1 METLTKEQG
10 RAVAVRAQQLD
21 GEQRDDLLAVV
32 SALTHLPVNVTD
44 IVAPSA
50 EHIAYTRLGEAI
62 SFDDV
67 RRAAEV
73 ELSLFEH
80 LDQPIPTEPL
90 NIMLRP
96 VSDLPLLHGE
106 MEAWAE
112 THPRTAAWVEAN
124 AGFRDDVLETLRMD
138 GPVPQPDIEDTA
150 TVPWR
155 SSGWNTS
162 RNVAMMLEA
171 LQGSGD
177 VAVAE
182 RRGAVRV
189 WDLAS
194 RILPEVEALGREE
207 ASAELDRRRLVSL
220 GLARPKWV
228 GNAGR
233 EVRVE
238 GTRGLWRLAPD
249 AELDPVAPR
258 VSVLSPLD
266 RLLLPRTRMR
276 DLWGFDYALEQYT
289 PAAKRRWGAF
299 ALPVLHG
306 ADLVGKVD
314 ARSDREAGLLRVA
327 ALHWDVEA
335 DEALRGGVA
344 EELERFAAWLGL
356 GLLLP

>member
-21 GEQRDDLLAVV
+21 GERRDDLLAVV

-50 EHIAYTRLGEAI
+50 EHIAYTRLGESI

-96 VSDLPLLHGE
+96 VSDLPLLRGE

-112 THPRTAAWVEAN
+112 AHPRTAAWVEAN

-171 LQGSGD
+171 LQGSGE

-194 RILPEVEALGREE
+194 GSFPRLRRSAGRRPRRNWTGVDSSRSGSPGRSG
-207 ASAELDRRRLVSL
+207 SAMPAARCGSRGRGVSL
-220 GLARPKWV
+220 WCLSSCDGWSWLVV
-228 GNAGR
+228 G
-233 EVRVE
+233 
-238 GTRGLWRLAPD
+238 
-249 AELDPVAPR
+249 PVA
-258 VSVLSPLD
+258 
-266 RLLLPRTRMR
+266 
-276 DLWGFDYALEQYT
+276 E
-289 PAAKRRWGAF
+289 
-299 ALPVLHG
+299 HG
-306 ADLVGKVD
+306 VEDID
-314 ARSDREAGLLRVA
+314 ASSG
-327 ALHWDVEA
+327 
-335 DEALRGGVA
+335 
-344 EELERFAAWLGL
+344 
-356 GLLLP
+356 